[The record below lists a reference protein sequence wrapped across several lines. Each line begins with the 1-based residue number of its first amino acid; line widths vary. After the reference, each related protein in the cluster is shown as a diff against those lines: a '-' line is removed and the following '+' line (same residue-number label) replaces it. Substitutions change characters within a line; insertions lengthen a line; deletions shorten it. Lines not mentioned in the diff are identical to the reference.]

1 MIENMLRR
9 KAEQNAEER
18 RLMADRNQIWQ
29 NAISAG
35 GRLADKMFSDE
46 DKLRQLEAERAA
58 LDEQMGTPQ
67 TGTTK
72 TITSQTGTDQ
82 TGSAQKVDWNR
93 SPFENSSTRSEVS
106 TSAQPTWLEEQIKKA
121 MEEARRE
128 KNVAPLPQ
136 EYSDISIEDV
146 SRMDDR
152 AIEDAIRRAKLQS
165 KIKEEM
171 I

>member
-1 MIENMLRR
+1 MIYNRDAIDRAGMIENMLRR

-46 DKLRQLEAERAA
+46 DKLRELEAKRAA
-58 LDEQMGTPQ
+58 LDEQM
-67 TGTTK
+67 
-72 TITSQTGTDQ
+72 STDQ
-82 TGSAQKVDWNR
+82 VSTAQKVYWSR
-93 SPFENSSTRSEVS
+93 SPFETSSTRSEVS
-106 TSAQPTWLEEQIKKA
+106 TGAQPTWLQEQIKKA
-121 MEEARRE
+121 MEEAIRE
-128 KNVAPLPQ
+128 KNVAPIPQ
-136 EYSDISIEDV
+136 EYSDIA
-146 SRMDDR
+146 RMDDR